1 MRPVSWIRED
11 IKRVDNG
18 EETQFWDP
26 EPTPLWPEEPKKK
39 EKKDEPGIEF
49 QEEYFR

>member
-1 MRPVSWIRED
+1 MCSYQTYR
-11 IKRVDNG
+11 
-18 EETQFWDP
+18 TADP
-26 EPTPLWPEEPKKK
+26 LAPTPLWPEEPKKK